1 MAYKRVLAV
10 YPDGSTRNITDE
22 FNYTLHCW
30 EYSFFELVDSV
41 TKTMKAETLQFER

>member
-1 MAYKRVLAV
+1 MTYKRVLAV
-10 YPDGSTRNITDE
+10 YSDGSTRNITDE
-22 FNYTLHCW
+22 FNYTMNNW